1 MLLKRKPVVAVLAMC
16 LVSMLSVS
24 GPARA
29 DEKEARHALE
39 TIYAKVDEATKNK
52 DVKSIRAYMAEDFS
66 LKRQDGKV
74 LNRNQSLDSIEQ
86 SLGQLGEIHSSTTT
100 INNLKEAEGTT
111 VAETTQV
118 LKATIDG
125 PDNKSHELVAT
136 ARSRD
141 TWSQTEHG
149 WMIKQS
155 EELGQSAMMDG
166 QPLP

>member
-1 MLLKRKPVVAVLAMC
+1 MLLKGKVVVAVLAMC
-16 LVSMLSVS
+16 WMAMLHVS

-29 DEKEARHALE
+29 DEKTDRHALE
-39 TIYAKVDEATKNK
+39 AIYAKVDQAIKNK
-52 DVKSIRAYMAEDFS
+52 DVKSIRAYMTEDFS

-74 LNRNQSLDSIEQ
+74 LNRNESLDSIEQ

-100 INNLKEAEGTT
+100 INDLKEVEGTA
-111 VAETTQV
+111 VADTTQV
-118 LKATIDG
+118 LKARIDG

-136 ARSRD
+136 AKSRD

-149 WMIKQS
+149 WMIKRS
-155 EELGQSAMMDG
+155 EDLGQSATMDG